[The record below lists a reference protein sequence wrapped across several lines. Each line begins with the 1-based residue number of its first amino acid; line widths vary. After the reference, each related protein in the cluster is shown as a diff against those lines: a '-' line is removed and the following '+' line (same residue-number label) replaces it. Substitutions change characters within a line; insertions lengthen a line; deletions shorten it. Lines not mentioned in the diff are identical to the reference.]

1 MLFQAFIH
9 QMNDCVAGEV
19 MSIDNHVSN
28 LGLLD
33 FNFQQLHLVAPL
45 VKRNWIVKQII
56 QSPNKLRISLE
67 NLFYFPTLLSA
78 VLPA

>member
-28 LGLLD
+28 LDLLD
-33 FNFQQLHLVAPL
+33 FSFQQLHLVAPL
-45 VKRNWIVKQII
+45 VKRNGIVKQII
-56 QSPNKLRISLE
+56 QSPNKRRISLE
-67 NLFYFPTLLSA
+67 NLFYFPTVLSA
-78 VLPA
+78 ALAA